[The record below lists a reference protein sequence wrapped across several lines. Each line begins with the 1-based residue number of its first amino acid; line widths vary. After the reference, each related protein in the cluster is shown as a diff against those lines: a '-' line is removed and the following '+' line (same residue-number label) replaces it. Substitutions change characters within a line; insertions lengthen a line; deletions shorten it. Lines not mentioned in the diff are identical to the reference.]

1 MTEFS
6 VIPHPGNGSGRLS
19 RHGRIV
25 LHASG
30 DGPATAALI
39 GWARSAGDKS
49 AAEIQ
54 TELDRVVADN
64 PSIGAFVALIL
75 DDASIGVLVHGNL
88 VLAASTTGG
97 TSQLGSGSH
106 RVTGASTIALA
117 VPGAMADPLLEVERG
132 TVAADGFEVRVS
144 GAAHGL
150 SVMAPSAPKMASVIA
165 DATSTRGSGSVI
177 GKAVGSAVG
186 APPVKVPGLFCSR
199 NHFNDPRARFCA
211 RCGIT
216 MHQVS
221 FILVDEVRPPL
232 GVITFSDG
240 SFETLVRSA
249 VVGRDP
255 SDDTAV
261 ATGAAIGL
269 PLEDIT
275 GTISRAHAEVRLE
288 GWDVYIVDKNS
299 TNGTFVWLPGQTD
312 WERLAPN
319 KPRLISPGT
328 HVSFGLVTAT
338 FESALQQK

>member
-1 MTEFS
+1 VTTYS
-6 VIPHPGNGSGRLS
+6 VIPHPGTGSGRLS

-30 DGPATAALI
+30 DAPATAALI
-39 GWARSAGDKS
+39 GWARSAGDKEP
-49 AAEIQ
+49 AQIQ
-54 TELDRVVADN
+54 AELDRVVADN
-64 PSIGAFVALIL
+64 PSIGAFVAVIL
-75 DDASIGVLVHGNL
+75 DDAAIVVHVHGNL
-88 VLAASTTGG
+88 VVAASTPAGTERLGG
-97 TSQLGSGSH
+97 GSH
-106 RVTGASTIALA
+106 RVVGASTVAMA

-132 TVAADGFEVRVS
+132 TVAADGFEVRVT
-144 GAAHGL
+144 GAEHAL
-150 SVMAPSAPKMASVIA
+150 SVIAPSAPKMASVIA
-165 DATSTRGSGSVI
+165 DATSTRASGSVI

-211 RCGIT
+211 TCGIT

-221 FILVDEVRPPL
+221 FILVSEVRPPL
-232 GVITFSDG
+232 GVITFNDG
-240 SFETLVRSA
+240 SFETLVRSV
-249 VVGRDP
+249 VVGREPAEDA
-255 SDDTAV
+255 AV

-269 PLEDIT
+269 PLEDAT
-275 GTISRAHAEVRLE
+275 GTVSRAHAEVRLD

-319 KPRLISPGT
+319 KPRLIAPGT

-338 FESALQQK
+338 FESSLQQK

>member
-1 MTEFS
+1 MTTYS

-39 GWARSAGDKS
+39 GWARSAGDKGTT
-49 AAEIQ
+49 EIQ
-54 TELDRVVADN
+54 AELDRVVADN

-75 DDASIGVLVHGNL
+75 DDATVSVHVHGNL
-88 VLAASTTGG
+88 VVAASTQAGTERLGG
-97 TSQLGSGSH
+97 GSH
-106 RVTGASTIALA
+106 RVVGASTIALA

-132 TVAADGFEVRVS
+132 TVAADGFEVRAT
-144 GAAHGL
+144 GAVHGL
-150 SVMAPSAPKMASVIA
+150 SVMAPTAPKMASVIA
-165 DATSTRGSGSVI
+165 DATSTRGTGSVI

-211 RCGIT
+211 SCGIS
-216 MHQVS
+216 MHQAS
-221 FILVDEVRPPL
+221 FILVDEIRPPL

-255 SDDTAV
+255 ADDAAV
-261 ATGAAIGL
+261 ASGAAVGF
-269 PLEDIT
+269 PLEDVT
-275 GTISRAHAEVRLE
+275 GTVSRAHAEVRLD

-328 HVSFGLVTAT
+328 HVSFGLITAT